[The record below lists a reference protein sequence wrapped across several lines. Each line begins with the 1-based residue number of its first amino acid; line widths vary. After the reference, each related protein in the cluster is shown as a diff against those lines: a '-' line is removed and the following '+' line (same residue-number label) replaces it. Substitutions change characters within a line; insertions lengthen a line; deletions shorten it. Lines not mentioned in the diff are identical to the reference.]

1 MAPGVGGF
9 NIDPPVPMANPVEDK
24 VAVAHTRRQ
33 TLPNPDRV
41 VQAPIRAQRMAV
53 IVDSG
58 ASSFTPRL
66 LAVVAIVGLREQAGH
81 RTASDF
87 CAARHI
93 FSCQAWP
100 STHEVWLDKSKLFEQ
115 HREENVCKCLLAV
128 DG

>member
-33 TLPNPDRV
+33 TLPNPDLV

-66 LAVVAIVGLREQAGH
+66 LAVVAIVGLREQA
-81 RTASDF
+81 
-87 CAARHI
+87 
-93 FSCQAWP
+93 
-100 STHEVWLDKSKLFEQ
+100 
-115 HREENVCKCLLAV
+115 
-128 DG
+128 